1 MKPYKSL
8 LFPVVLA
15 ITLISCG
22 KDEMAKP
29 DVEPEWPVNK
39 PPEPGNSASKIEGTW
54 TFVGLRLTATSTA
67 TVANERAVTYT
78 DYTTFN
84 NAGTTVIAA
93 NKMTLTGF
101 TYAIDAVSKTK
112 YYLDGVL
119 DDEWEVPVKVVL
131 SPYNGTST
139 YKQINADSIYYEAGF
154 IQASDGSATPQQ
166 SDAIGST
173 ISWLGDTLVI
183 TSNPYK
189 TSTMIQNGAAVAVV
203 SSGRSEMKMVRKK

>member
-1 MKPYKSL
+1 MKSYKSL
-8 LFPVVLA
+8 LLPVVLA
-15 ITLISCG
+15 ITLASCG

-29 DVEPEWPVNK
+29 DVIPEMPTTK
-39 PPEPGNSASKIEGTW
+39 PPEPTNGASKIEGTW
-54 TFVGLRLTATSTA
+54 TFVGLRLTVTSTA
-67 TVANERAVTYT
+67 TVGNEKAVTYT

-84 NAGTTVIAA
+84 NAGTTVIEAT
-93 NKMTLTGF
+93 KMTLTGF

-119 DDEWEVPVKVVL
+119 DDEWEVPVKVIL

-139 YKQINADSIYYEAGF
+139 YKQISTDSIYYEAGF
-154 IQASDGSATPQQ
+154 IQASDGSATPQK

-183 TSNPYK
+183 TSNPIK
-189 TSTMIQNGAAVAVV
+189 TSKMIQNGVTVDVA